1 MSEARHSS
9 GQRTSKCE
17 KFSDL
22 YYQENKNK
30 IKRDSFLFFSILILK
45 TTQITYNQNFQL
57 TLPSSSTQ

>member
-22 YYQENKNK
+22 YYQKKTK
-30 IKRDSFLFFSILILK
+30 IKSDSFLFSILILK
-45 TTQITYNQNFQL
+45 TIQITYNQNLQL

>member
-22 YYQENKNK
+22 YYQKKNK
-30 IKRDSFLFFSILILK
+30 IKKDSFLFSILILK
-45 TTQITYNQNFQL
+45 TIQITYNQNLQL